1 VAVYLSAHGLGHA
14 VRAAAV
20 VSALGR
26 LFPLK
31 LTVLAAC
38 DRRIWPPSLTSCTEE
53 WIPEVCDAGVVQS
66 DDVTVDLAATEV
78 RLERWLE
85 ELDAIVA
92 REGERL
98 AGRFDLVL
106 GDVPSPSFDAAE
118 REGILSVAI
127 ANFSWDWI
135 YSELGLRD
143 AAEAAA
149 QAYAKATLLVE
160 ATPFGPMPAFP
171 TRTPVGLVA
180 REPSTRRDETRR
192 ALGVADAQSLVLVAF
207 QPASAP
213 PLTLP
218 SPRAGRVY
226 AAPAGFPGCGSRPD
240 FRPLPAS
247 GTFPDAL
254 AAADVVL
261 GKPGYG
267 LIGDVEA
274 AGLRFLY
281 VPRPGF
287 PENAVL
293 ERHLSARPGTAA
305 LSPCEMANGGWEDRL
320 VALEQ
325 LVRPE
330 PADVGGAGR
339 AAQAIARLLPVDSV
353 PSPD

>member
-1 VAVYLSAHGLGHA
+1 
-14 VRAAAV
+14 V

-26 LFPLK
+26 LLPLNV
-31 LTVLAAC
+31 TVLAAC
-38 DRRIWPPSLTSCTEE
+38 DRRIWPSSLSSCTEA
-53 WIPEVCDAGVVQS
+53 WIPEACDAGVLQS
-66 DDVTVDLAATEV
+66 DDVTVDQAATEA
-78 RLERWLE
+78 RLRRWLD

-92 REGERL
+92 REGDRL
-98 AGRFDLVL
+98 ADRFDLVL
-106 GDVPSPSFDAAE
+106 GDVPSPAFDAANSV
-118 REGILSVAI
+118 GIPSVAI

-143 AAEAAA
+143 ASAAA
-149 QAYAKATLLVE
+149 ARAYAKATLLVE
-160 ATPFGPMPAFP
+160 ATPFGPMPAF
-171 TRTPVGLVA
+171 RRRAPVGLIA
-180 REPSTRRDETRR
+180 REPSTRREETRR
-192 ALGVADAQSLVLVAF
+192 AIGVADAQSLILVAF

-213 PLTLP
+213 PLALP
-218 SPRAGRVY
+218 PPRKGRVY

-240 FRPLPAS
+240 FRTLPLD

-274 AGLRFLY
+274 AGVRFLY

-293 ERHLSARPGTAA
+293 ERHLSARPGTAV
-305 LSPCEMANGGWEDRL
+305 LSSEEMAKGLFEDRL
-320 VALEQ
+320 VALEA
-325 LVRPE
+325 LGRPGR
-330 PADVGGAGR
+330 ADVGGAAR
-339 AAQAIARLLPVDSV
+339 AAQAIAGLLPVDCV